1 MRISHTNEDAKLLEL
16 NRPAET
22 RGAETRPVT
31 ALEETA
37 RPSPLAELREH
48 DTRYTEQRRHKQR
61 RKQQQK
67 IQLDTRDHHE
77 RRILKR
83 REEDRK
89 QTAEDKK
96 PITQGIDITA

>member
-61 RKQQQK
+61 RKQQQNV
-67 IQLDTRDHHE
+67 QLDTRDHHE
-77 RRILKR
+77 RRVLKR
-83 REEDRK
+83 RQEDRE
-89 QTAEDKK
+89 QTVEEEKT
-96 PITQGIDITA
+96 PTQGLDVTA